1 MAQQVTPQA
10 NGHPRVGWS
19 NSSYQT
25 GKMDKENQPEQQQQQ
40 QRRADE
46 EEVEEEWSGAFDPF
60 ADPEERRV
68 LFASL
73 DSFRQYRRSAHR
85 NVTHRRRQSFYALP
99 SLHWKTLAAPPFNLL
114 ETFNKVDDAIDA
126 NAEVAEAILDSAVE
140 AFQLPRHPQAEDNAK
155 EGHGRDVSWHD
166 TATSSD
172 VSKANSTIRQ
182 LYRDWS
188 EGGAVEREI
197 CYGPVMRDLQGEF
210 GEKPAQG
217 TRVLIPGAG
226 LGRLVFDVAMAGFDA
241 EGNEISYHQ
250 LVTSSWV
257 LNRTKCKEECAIYPF
272 VLHFSNL
279 RTREQQFKKVLVP
292 DVHPGS
298 AVRGYE
304 VDVADNEG
312 SRKETK
318 KMTGSMSMTAADFL
332 LLYNEESNREAFHA
346 VATVFFI
353 DTAPNLIRYIQTVH
367 HCLRTGGIW
376 SNVGPLLWHF
386 EDRPAPAATTTAA
399 AGDSGKVTEDAAAS
413 AHAPGD
419 DDLERE
425 YSHGHSHNHG
435 HSHSH
440 HGRGHSQG
448 EGIADPGVVELS
460 QDEVLALIEKM
471 GFAVEKFEE
480 DIGGCGYIQ
489 DPDSML
495 FNTYKPVHWVV
506 RKK

>member
-1 MAQQVTPQA
+1 MSSREAQAAGGLEGRPHPQ
-10 NGHPRVGWS
+10 
-19 NSSYQT
+19 Q
-25 GKMDKENQPEQQQQQ
+25 
-40 QRRADE
+40 
-46 EEVEEEWSGAFDPF
+46 EEVEEEDVEEQEWSGAFDPF

-99 SLHWKTLAAPPFNLL
+99 SLHWQTLAAPPFKLL
-114 ETFNKVDDAIDA
+114 ETFDKVDAAIDS
-126 NAEVAEAILDSAVE
+126 NAEVAEAILDSALE
-140 AFQLPRHPQAEDNAK
+140 AFQLPKHPQTQEAE
-155 EGHGRDVSWHD
+155 GRGDVNWHD
-166 TATSSD
+166 RATSSD

-188 EGGAVEREI
+188 AGGAGERES
-197 CYGPVMRDLQGEF
+197 CYGPVMRDLQAEF
-210 GEKPAQG
+210 GEKPAPG

-226 LGRLVFDVAMAGFDA
+226 LGRLVFDTAMAGFDA

-257 LNRTKCKEECAIYPF
+257 LNRTRRKEECAIYPF

-304 VDVADNEG
+304 EAEETAG
-312 SRKETK
+312 GTGGRKETK
-318 KMTGSMSMTAADFL
+318 KMTGTMSMTAADFL

-367 HCLRTGGIW
+367 HCLRPGGIW
-376 SNVGPLLWHF
+376 TNVGPLLWHF
-386 EDRPAPAATTTAA
+386 EDKPAPSSSRTQST
-399 AGDSGKVTEDAAAS
+399 SGKVVEDAAAS

-419 DDLERE
+419 DDLEKE
-425 YSHGHSHNHG
+425 YQGHSHSYHGHSHGHG

-440 HGRGHSQG
+440 GRGHGGQG
-448 EGIADPGVVELS
+448 EGIGDPGVVELS
-460 QDEVLALIEKM
+460 QDEVLTLIERI
-471 GFAVEKFEE
+471 GFTIEKVED

-495 FNTYKPVHWVV
+495 FNMYKPVHWIA
-506 RKK
+506 RKR

>member
-1 MAQQVTPQA
+1 
-10 NGHPRVGWS
+10 
-19 NSSYQT
+19 
-25 GKMDKENQPEQQQQQ
+25 MDKENQPEQQQQQ
-40 QRRADE
+40 RREDE
-46 EEVEEEWSGAFDPF
+46 EEEEEEWSGSFDPF
-60 ADPEERRV
+60 ADPGERRV

-85 NVTHRRRQSFYALP
+85 NVTHRRRQSFYALS

-114 ETFNKVDDAIDA
+114 ETFSKVDDAIDA
-126 NAEVAEAILDSAVE
+126 NAEVAEAILDSALE
-140 AFQLPRHPQAEDNAK
+140 AFQLPRHPQAEDSAK

-188 EGGAVEREI
+188 EGGAVERET

-210 GEKPAQG
+210 GENPAQG

-226 LGRLVFDVAMAGFDA
+226 LGRLVFDVAMAGFEA

-257 LNRTKCKEECAIYPF
+257 LNRTKRKEECAIYPF

-304 VDVADNEG
+304 VDAEG
-312 SRKETK
+312 SEGSQKETK

-367 HCLRTGGIW
+367 HCLRPGGIW

-386 EDRPAPAATTTAA
+386 EDRPAPSATTAA
-399 AGDSGKVTEDAAAS
+399 TDGGKVTEDAAAS

-425 YSHGHSHNHG
+425 YNHGHSHNHS

-440 HGRGHSQG
+440 QGRGHSQG

-471 GFAVEKFEE
+471 GFALEKAEE

-495 FNTYKPVHWVV
+495 FNMYKPVHWVV

>member
-1 MAQQVTPQA
+1 
-10 NGHPRVGWS
+10 
-19 NSSYQT
+19 
-25 GKMDKENQPEQQQQQ
+25 MDKEEQPKQPRPHREGIEGEV
-40 QRRADE
+40 E
-46 EEVEEEWSGAFDPF
+46 EGEEEWSGAFDPF

-99 SLHWKTLAAPPFNLL
+99 SLHWQTLAAPPFNLL
-114 ETFNKVDDAIDA
+114 GTFNKVDEAIDA
-126 NAEVAEAILDSAVE
+126 NAEVAEAILDSALD
-140 AFQLPRHPQAEDNAK
+140 AFQLPRHPQAGDSAK
-155 EGHGRDVSWHD
+155 DGYGRVVSWHD

-188 EGGAVEREI
+188 EGGAAERET

-210 GEKPAQG
+210 GEKPAPG

-226 LGRLVFDVAMAGFDA
+226 LGRLVFDVAMAGFEA

-257 LNRTKCKEECAIYPF
+257 LNRTKRKEECAVYPF

-279 RTREQQFKKVLVP
+279 RTREQQFKKVLIP

-304 VDVADNEG
+304 MDDESSESG
-312 SRKETK
+312 RRETK

-332 LLYNEESNREAFHA
+332 LLYNEEANREAFSA

-367 HCLRTGGIW
+367 HCLRPGGIW

-386 EDRPAPAATTTAA
+386 EDRPAPSATAA
-399 AGDSGKVTEDAAAS
+399 ADSSKVTEDAAAS

-419 DDLERE
+419 DDLEKE
-425 YSHGHSHNHG
+425 YSHGHSHG
-435 HSHSH
+435 HSHNHSH
-440 HGRGHSQG
+440 HGRGHGQG

-471 GFAVEKFEE
+471 GFAVEKVED

-495 FNTYKPVHWVV
+495 YNMYRPVHWVV